1 MTTPGRRWEI
11 SIFEE
16 EPGRQSTAKLLA
28 RDEARRVAVNFGKLP
43 EPRDKVAG
51 ERKRSPIKLRR
62 VETPDQDRAK
72 ADDCLRLARAART
85 REERLLYLGLAAIWL
100 QVALVKDGATDIRL
114 PLRHAFGWPPLLACA
129 RPVRYAASH
138 TARGQGSAA

>member
-1 MTTPGRRWEI
+1 MTTTGQSADRHEVRRI
-11 SIFEE
+11 
-16 EPGRQSTAKLLA
+16 
-28 RDEARRVAVNFGKLP
+28 AVNFAERP
-43 EPRDKVAG
+43 VMRDKVAG

-72 ADDCLRLARAART
+72 ADDCLRQARAART

-114 PLRHAFGWPPLLACA
+114 PPAPYL
-129 RPVRYAASH
+129 
-138 TARGQGSAA
+138 

>member
-1 MTTPGRRWEI
+1 MAAK
-11 SIFEE
+11 F
-16 EPGRQSTAKLLA
+16 AKLREL
-28 RDEARRVAVNFGKLP
+28 RDN
-43 EPRDKVAG
+43 VAG

-72 ADDCLRLARAART
+72 ADHCLRQARAART

-114 PLRHAFGWPPLLACA
+114 PPAPHL
-129 RPVRYAASH
+129 
-138 TARGQGSAA
+138 